1 MVYVKKSYWVKKL
14 KAIVHPAPVV
24 AKKKKC
30 EPGPDGK
37 PCFAVGPTKFVG
49 KEMTRSHTH
58 YAVKPKKA
66 ATKVKVSKATGL
78 PRLVAMRK

>member
-1 MVYVKKSYWVKKL
+1 
-14 KAIVHPAPVV
+14 VV

-49 KEMTRSHTH
+49 KEMTKSHTH
-58 YAVKPKKA
+58 YADKPKKTI
-66 ATKVKVSKATGL
+66 TKVKVSKKAVPAAKATGL
-78 PRLVAMRK
+78 PRL